1 MTITWTAPKND
12 GGTDIFNYVI
22 EYRAEGAFKWKRA
35 NPSDTVPVCRYSVK
49 GLQEKQV
56 YEFRVAAENRAGVGP
71 SSEATMPV
79 KAEEK
84 VCKYRGF
91 SYTTVQNK

>member
-1 MTITWTAPKND
+1 MTLTWTPPKND

-22 EYRAEGAFKWKRA
+22 EYRAEGAFKWKQA
-35 NPSDTVPVCRYSVK
+35 NSETVPVTTYTVK
-49 GLQEKQV
+49 SLRENEV

-71 SSEATMPV
+71 CSEATMPV

-84 VCKYRGF
+84 VCK
-91 SYTTVQNK
+91 